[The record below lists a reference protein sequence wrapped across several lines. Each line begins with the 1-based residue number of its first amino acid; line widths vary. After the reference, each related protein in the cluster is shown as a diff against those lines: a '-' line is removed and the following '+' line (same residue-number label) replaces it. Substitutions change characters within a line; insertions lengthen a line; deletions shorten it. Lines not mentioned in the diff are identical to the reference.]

1 MCIRDSLEDLL
12 DPLGLLAARAHVDE
26 RAHDVAHHVLQEGIG
41 LDAHADEAAAA
52 TFSPNG
58 LYLMGVGYEDP
69 SIPAAGPSP
78 FGWEDPEHPSANP

>member
-1 MCIRDSLEDLL
+1 MSYSRVGKRSF
-12 DPLGLLAARAHVDE
+12 PSRTVTGRSSPSS
-26 RAHDVAHHVLQEGIG
+26 RSR
-41 LDAHADEAAAA
+41 AAAA
-52 TFSPNG
+52 PTFSPNG

>member
-1 MCIRDSLEDLL
+1 MNARIRPQKGEADGRRLVCRQRSLCRRH
-12 DPLGLLAARAHVDE
+12 AVRRSSSTAR
-26 RAHDVAHHVLQEGIG
+26 RALSRSR
-41 LDAHADEAAAA
+41 AAAA
-52 TFSPNG
+52 PTFSPNG